1 MITAH
6 RGLSA
11 SKIAASLRMGMEMG
25 TAPFVKK
32 LTDFGI
38 RKPVREAGSTEV
50 NPVYRPKIFRGH
62 GACLPEGNDAG
73 LHCHPERG
81 FPPSGYLLS
90 GQDRR

>member
-38 RKPVREAGSTEV
+38 RKP
-50 NPVYRPKIFRGH
+50 
-62 GACLPEGNDAG
+62 
-73 LHCHPERG
+73 
-81 FPPSGYLLS
+81 
-90 GQDRR
+90 